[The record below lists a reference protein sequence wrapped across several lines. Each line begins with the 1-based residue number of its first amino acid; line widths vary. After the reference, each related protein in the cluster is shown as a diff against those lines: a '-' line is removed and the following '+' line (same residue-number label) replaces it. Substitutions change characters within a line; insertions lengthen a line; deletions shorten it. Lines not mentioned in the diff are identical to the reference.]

1 MKRTPTPSL
10 RMRVVATVVVLFAV
24 LLVIVGSSVDVV
36 LGQQL
41 RRDLEARLSDR
52 STRAVELVESGI
64 GSEDLVQALQG
75 DAIRV
80 RVTTADGTVYGAPGG
95 EPPAQGDRP
104 AAPNPPSGPSNAP
117 TPPGPPDP
125 PAPPSDSLEI
135 TKPLPDGSTLS
146 LLGDTTAI
154 ADVRRQ
160 LRILMLGAGAVTL
173 LLAAAALTF
182 AVRRALSPLDSM
194 TSVARRITNGD
205 RGRRLLPT
213 KPNTDLGRTA
223 SAVDEMLDALEDA
236 ERREASAAR
245 TAKLAEEDMRRF
257 LADAAHE
264 LRTPVAGISALA
276 QSLQRDAEQRPDR
289 VARWSEL
296 LVGESARASRLV
308 SDMLDSVRADN
319 TSDLELTDSD
329 LADVTRRTVERAAL
343 LTPHIRFDIDAAQ
356 PVPVRVDVGRI
367 EQILSNVLD
376 NASRFTPR
384 GGSITVAVNS
394 VGNEA
399 VVTVDDEGPGVPE
412 ADRERIFERLVRL
425 NSARDRS
432 SGGVGLGLSIA
443 RTLAR
448 AHSGELVCAA
458 GPTGA
463 RFRLSLPGL
472 TGRSAGSTPA
482 NGR

>member
-1 MKRTPTPSL
+1 
-10 RMRVVATVVVLFAV
+10 
-24 LLVIVGSSVDVV
+24 
-36 LGQQL
+36 
-41 RRDLEARLSDR
+41 
-52 STRAVELVESGI
+52 
-64 GSEDLVQALQG
+64 VQALQG

-80 RVTTADGTVYGAPGG
+80 RVTAADGTVYGAPGSG
-95 EPPAQGDRP
+95 PPGPDIRPATPAPPAGQSRT
-104 AAPNPPSGPSNAP
+104 PS
-117 TPPGPPDP
+117 PPGPPDP
-125 PAPPSDSLEI
+125 PAPPSDSFEI
-135 TKPLPDGSTLS
+135 TEPLPDGSTLS

-236 ERREASAAR
+236 ERREAAAAR
-245 TAKLAEEDMRRF
+245 TARLAEEDMRRF

-276 QSLQRDAEQRPDR
+276 QSLQRDAEHRPDR

-296 LVGESARASRLV
+296 LVGESSRASRLV
-308 SDMLDSVRADN
+308 GDMLDSVRAEN
-319 TSDLELTDSD
+319 TSDLDATDTD
-329 LADVTRRTVERAAL
+329 LADITRRTVERAAL
-343 LTPHIRFDIDAAQ
+343 LMPDIRFDVDAAQ
-356 PVPVRVDVGRI
+356 TIPVHIDVGRI

-376 NASRFTPR
+376 NAGRFTPS
-384 GGSITVAVNS
+384 GGTIRVAV
-394 VGNEA
+394 GRDTHA
-399 VVTVDDEGPGVPE
+399 FVTVDDEGPGVAE

-425 NSARDRS
+425 NSARDRA

-448 AHSGELVCAA
+448 AHGGELVCLA
-458 GPTGA
+458 GTSGA
-463 RFRLSLPGL
+463 RFRLTLPL
-472 TGRSAGSTPA
+472 NA
-482 NGR
+482 

>member
-1 MKRTPTPSL
+1 MNRTPTPSL
-10 RMRVVATVVVLFAV
+10 RTRVVATVVVLFAV
-24 LLVIVGSSVDVV
+24 LLLVVGASVDVV

-41 RRDLEARLSDR
+41 RRDLDARLSDR
-52 STRAVELVESGI
+52 ADRAVELVDSGV
-64 GSEDLVQALQG
+64 GAQDLVQALQG

-80 RVTTADGTVYGAPGG
+80 RITTADGTVYGVPGG
-95 EPPAQGDRP
+95 GPPAQGDRP

-117 TPPGPPDP
+117 TPPGPPNP
-125 PAPPSDSLEI
+125 PAPRSDSLEI

-154 ADVRRQ
+154 ADVRQQ
-160 LRILMLGAGAVTL
+160 LRILMVVAGAVTL
-173 LLAAAALTF
+173 LLAAAALIY

-236 ERREASAAR
+236 ERKEAAAAQ
-245 TAKLAEEDMRRF
+245 TARRAEEDMRRF

-276 QSLQRDAEQRPDR
+276 QSLQRDAEHRPDR
-289 VARWSEL
+289 VGRWSEL

-308 SDMLDSVRADN
+308 GDMLDSVRAEN
-319 TSDLELTDSD
+319 TSELELADAD
-329 LADVTRRTVERAAL
+329 LADVVRRTVDRAAL
-343 LTPHIRFDIDAAQ
+343 LSPQIRFEIDGSQ
-356 PVPVRVDVGRI
+356 PIPVRMDVGRV
-367 EQILSNVLD
+367 EQILSNILD
-376 NASRFTPR
+376 NAARFTPP
-384 GGSITVAVNS
+384 GGSVRVTTGADS
-394 VGNEA
+394 QA
-399 VVTVDDEGPGVPE
+399 FVTVDDDGPGVDE
-412 ADRERIFERLVRL
+412 TDRERIFERLVRL

-448 AHSGELVCAA
+448 AHGGELVCAA

-463 RFRLSLPGL
+463 RFLLTLPSL
-472 TGRSAGSTPA
+472 TGRSAGSTPS
-482 NGR
+482 NHR

>member
-1 MKRTPTPSL
+1 MNRTPTPSL
-10 RMRVVATVVVLFAV
+10 RTRVVATVVVLFAV
-24 LLVIVGSSVDVV
+24 LLLVVGASVDVV

-41 RRDLEARLSDR
+41 RRDLDARLSDR
-52 STRAVELVESGI
+52 ADRAVELVDSGV
-64 GSEDLVQALQG
+64 SAQDLVQALQG

-80 RVTTADGTVYGAPGG
+80 RITTADGTVYGVPGG

-117 TPPGPPDP
+117 TPPGPPNP
-125 PAPPSDSLEI
+125 PAPRSDSLEI

-154 ADVRRQ
+154 ADVRQQ
-160 LRILMLGAGAVTL
+160 LRILMVVAGAVTL
-173 LLAAAALTF
+173 LLAAAALIY

-194 TSVARRITNGD
+194 TTVARRITNGD
-205 RGRRLLPT
+205 RGRRLLPS

-236 ERREASAAR
+236 ERNEAAAAQAAR
-245 TAKLAEEDMRRF
+245 RAEEDMRRF

-276 QSLQRDAEQRPDR
+276 QSLQRDAEHRPDR
-289 VARWSEL
+289 VGRWSEL

-308 SDMLDSVRADN
+308 GDMLDSVRAEN
-319 TSDLELTDSD
+319 TSELELTDAD
-329 LADVTRRTVERAAL
+329 LTDVVRRTVERSAL
-343 LTPHIRFDIDAAQ
+343 LSPQVRFEVDGSQ
-356 PVPVRVDVGRI
+356 PVPVRVDVGRV

-376 NASRFTPR
+376 NAARFTPP
-384 GGSITVAVNS
+384 GGSVRVTTGTDSQAF
-394 VGNEA
+394 
-399 VVTVDDEGPGVPE
+399 VTVDDDGPGVDE

-448 AHSGELVCAA
+448 AHGGELVCAA

-463 RFRLSLPGL
+463 RFRLTLPSL

-482 NGR
+482 NHR

>member
-1 MKRTPTPSL
+1 
-10 RMRVVATVVVLFAV
+10 MRVVATVVVLFAA

-52 STRAVELVESGI
+52 ATRAVELVESGV
-64 GSEDLVQALQG
+64 GPGDLVQALQG

-80 RVTTADGTVYGAPGG
+80 RVTAADGTVYGAPGSG
-95 EPPAQGDRP
+95 PPGPDIRPATPAPPAGQSRT
-104 AAPNPPSGPSNAP
+104 PS
-117 TPPGPPDP
+117 PPGPPDP
-125 PAPPSDSLEI
+125 PAPPSDSFEI
-135 TKPLPDGSTLS
+135 TEPLPDGSTLS

-236 ERREASAAR
+236 ERREAAAAR
-245 TAKLAEEDMRRF
+245 TARLAEEDMRRF

-276 QSLQRDAEQRPDR
+276 QSLQRDAEHRPDR

-296 LVGESARASRLV
+296 LVGESSRASRLV
-308 SDMLDSVRADN
+308 GDMLDSVRAEN
-319 TSDLELTDSD
+319 TSDLDATDTD
-329 LADVTRRTVERAAL
+329 LADITRRTVERAAL
-343 LTPHIRFDIDAAQ
+343 LMPDIRFDVAAAQ
-356 PVPVRVDVGRI
+356 PIPVHIDVGRI

-376 NASRFTPR
+376 NAGRFTPS
-384 GGSITVAVNS
+384 GGTIRVAV
-394 VGNEA
+394 GRDTHA
-399 VVTVDDEGPGVPE
+399 FITVDDEGPGVAE

-425 NSARDRS
+425 NSARDRA

-448 AHSGELVCAA
+448 AHGGELVCLA
-458 GPTGA
+458 GPSGA
-463 RFRLSLPGL
+463 RFRLTLPL
-472 TGRSAGSTPA
+472 NA
-482 NGR
+482 

>member
-10 RMRVVATVVVLFAV
+10 RMRVVATVVVLFAA
-24 LLVIVGSSVDVV
+24 LLVIIGSSVDVV

-52 STRAVELVESGI
+52 ATRAVELVESGV
-64 GSEDLVQALQG
+64 GPGDLVQALQG

-80 RVTTADGTVYGAPGG
+80 RVTAADGTVYGAPGSG
-95 EPPAQGDRP
+95 PPGPDIRPATPAPPAGQSRT
-104 AAPNPPSGPSNAP
+104 PS
-117 TPPGPPDP
+117 PPGPPDP
-125 PAPPSDSLEI
+125 PAPPSDSFEI
-135 TKPLPDGSTLS
+135 TEPLPDGSTLS

-160 LRILMLGAGAVTL
+160 LRILMLVAGAVTL

-236 ERREASAAR
+236 ERREAAAAR
-245 TAKLAEEDMRRF
+245 TARLAEEDMRRF

-276 QSLQRDAEQRPDR
+276 QSLQRDAEHRPDR

-296 LVGESARASRLV
+296 LVGESSRASRLV
-308 SDMLDSVRADN
+308 GDMLDSVRAES
-319 TSDLELTDSD
+319 TSDLDATDID
-329 LADVTRRTVERAAL
+329 LVDITRRTVERAAL
-343 LTPHIRFDIDAAQ
+343 LMPDIRFDVDATQ

-376 NASRFTPR
+376 NAGRFTPS
-384 GGSITVAVNS
+384 GGTIRVAV
-394 VGNEA
+394 GRDTHA
-399 VVTVDDEGPGVPE
+399 FITVDDEGPGVAE

-425 NSARDRS
+425 NSARDRA

-448 AHSGELVCAA
+448 AHGGELVCLA
-458 GPTGA
+458 GPSGA
-463 RFRLSLPGL
+463 RFRLTLPL
-472 TGRSAGSTPA
+472 NA
-482 NGR
+482 

>member
-1 MKRTPTPSL
+1 VNRTPTPSL
-10 RMRVVATVVVLFAV
+10 RTRVVATVVVLFAV
-24 LLVIVGSSVDVV
+24 LLLVVGASVDVV

-41 RRDLEARLSDR
+41 RRDLDARLSDR
-52 STRAVELVESGI
+52 ADRAVELVDSGV
-64 GSEDLVQALQG
+64 SAQDLVQALQG

-80 RVTTADGTVYGAPGG
+80 RITTADGTVYGVPGG

-117 TPPGPPDP
+117 TPPGPPNP
-125 PAPPSDSLEI
+125 PAPRSDSLEI

-154 ADVRRQ
+154 ADVRQQ
-160 LRILMLGAGAVTL
+160 LRILMVVAGAVTL
-173 LLAAAALTF
+173 LLAAAALIY

-205 RGRRLLPT
+205 RGRRLLPS

-236 ERREASAAR
+236 ERKEAAAAQAAR
-245 TAKLAEEDMRRF
+245 RAEEDMRRF

-276 QSLQRDAEQRPDR
+276 QSLQRDAEHRPDR
-289 VARWSEL
+289 VGRWSEL

-308 SDMLDSVRADN
+308 GDMLDSVRAEN
-319 TSDLELTDSD
+319 TSELELTDAD
-329 LADVTRRTVERAAL
+329 LTDVVRRTVERSAL
-343 LTPHIRFDIDAAQ
+343 LSPQVRFEVDGSQ
-356 PVPVRVDVGRI
+356 PVPVRVDVGRV

-376 NASRFTPR
+376 NAARFTPP
-384 GGSITVAVNS
+384 GGSVRVTTGTDSQAF
-394 VGNEA
+394 
-399 VVTVDDEGPGVPE
+399 VTVDDDGPGVDE

-448 AHSGELVCAA
+448 AHGGELVCAA

-463 RFRLSLPGL
+463 RFRLTLPSL

-482 NGR
+482 NHL

>member
-1 MKRTPTPSL
+1 
-10 RMRVVATVVVLFAV
+10 MRVVATVVVLFAA

-52 STRAVELVESGI
+52 ATRAVELVESGV
-64 GSEDLVQALQG
+64 GPGDLVQALQG

-80 RVTTADGTVYGAPGG
+80 RVTAADGTVYGAPGSG
-95 EPPAQGDRP
+95 PPGPDIRPATPAPPAGQSRT
-104 AAPNPPSGPSNAP
+104 PS
-117 TPPGPPDP
+117 PPGPPDP
-125 PAPPSDSLEI
+125 PAPPSDSFEI
-135 TKPLPDGSTLS
+135 TEPLPDGSTLS

-160 LRILMLGAGAVTL
+160 LRILMLVAGAVTL

-236 ERREASAAR
+236 ERREAAAAR
-245 TAKLAEEDMRRF
+245 TARLAEEDMRRF

-276 QSLQRDAEQRPDR
+276 QSLQRDAEHRPDR

-296 LVGESARASRLV
+296 LVGESSRASRLV
-308 SDMLDSVRADN
+308 GDMLDSVRAES
-319 TSDLELTDSD
+319 TSDLDATDID
-329 LADVTRRTVERAAL
+329 LVEITRRTVERAAL
-343 LTPHIRFDIDAAQ
+343 LMPEIRFDVDAAQ
-356 PVPVRVDVGRI
+356 PITVHLDVGRI

-376 NASRFTPR
+376 NAGRFTPS
-384 GGSITVAVNS
+384 GGTIRVAV
-394 VGNEA
+394 GRDTHA
-399 VVTVDDEGPGVPE
+399 FITVDDEGPGVAE

-425 NSARDRS
+425 NSARDRA

-448 AHSGELVCAA
+448 AHGGELVCLA
-458 GPTGA
+458 GPSGA
-463 RFRLSLPGL
+463 RFRLTLPL
-472 TGRSAGSTPA
+472 NA
-482 NGR
+482 

>member
-1 MKRTPTPSL
+1 VKRTPTPSL
-10 RMRVVATVVVLFAV
+10 RMRVVATVVVLFAA

-52 STRAVELVESGI
+52 ATRAVELVESGV
-64 GSEDLVQALQG
+64 GPGDLVQALQN

-80 RVTTADGTVYGAPGG
+80 RVTAADGTVYGAPGSG
-95 EPPAQGDRP
+95 PPGPDIRPATPAPPAGQSRT
-104 AAPNPPSGPSNAP
+104 PS
-117 TPPGPPDP
+117 PPGPPDP
-125 PAPPSDSLEI
+125 PAPPSDSFEI
-135 TKPLPDGSTLS
+135 TEPLPDGSTLS

-236 ERREASAAR
+236 ERREAAAAR
-245 TAKLAEEDMRRF
+245 TARLAEEDMRRF

-276 QSLQRDAEQRPDR
+276 QSLQRDAEHRPDR

-296 LVGESARASRLV
+296 LVGESSRASRLV
-308 SDMLDSVRADN
+308 GDMLDSVRAEN
-319 TSDLELTDSD
+319 TSDLDATDTD
-329 LADVTRRTVERAAL
+329 LADITRRTVERAAL
-343 LTPHIRFDIDAAQ
+343 LMPDIRFDVDATQ

-376 NASRFTPR
+376 NAGRFTPS
-384 GGSITVAVNS
+384 GGTIRVAV
-394 VGNEA
+394 GRDTHA
-399 VVTVDDEGPGVPE
+399 FVTVDDEGPGVAE

-425 NSARDRS
+425 NSARDRA

-448 AHSGELVCAA
+448 AHGGELVCLA
-458 GPTGA
+458 GTSGA
-463 RFRLSLPGL
+463 RFRLTLPL
-472 TGRSAGSTPA
+472 NA
-482 NGR
+482 

>member
-1 MKRTPTPSL
+1 
-10 RMRVVATVVVLFAV
+10 MRVVATVVVLFAA

-52 STRAVELVESGI
+52 ATRAVELVESGV
-64 GSEDLVQALQG
+64 GPGDLVQALQG

-80 RVTTADGTVYGAPGG
+80 RVTAADGTVYGAPGSG
-95 EPPAQGDRP
+95 PPGPDIRPATPAPPAGQSRT
-104 AAPNPPSGPSNAP
+104 PS
-117 TPPGPPDP
+117 PPGPPDP
-125 PAPPSDSLEI
+125 PAPPSDSFEI
-135 TKPLPDGSTLS
+135 TEPLPDGSTLS

-236 ERREASAAR
+236 ERREAAAAR
-245 TAKLAEEDMRRF
+245 TARLAEEDMRRF

-276 QSLQRDAEQRPDR
+276 QSLQRDAEHRPDR

-296 LVGESARASRLV
+296 LVGESSRASRLV
-308 SDMLDSVRADN
+308 GDMLDSVRAEN
-319 TSDLELTDSD
+319 TSDLDATDTD
-329 LADVTRRTVERAAL
+329 LADITRRTVERAAL
-343 LTPHIRFDIDAAQ
+343 LMPDIRFDVDATQ

-376 NASRFTPR
+376 NAGRFTPS
-384 GGSITVAVNS
+384 GGTIRVAV
-394 VGNEA
+394 GRDTHA
-399 VVTVDDEGPGVPE
+399 LVTVDDEGPGVAE

-425 NSARDRS
+425 NSARDRA

-448 AHSGELVCAA
+448 AHGGELVCLA
-458 GPTGA
+458 GPSGA
-463 RFRLSLPGL
+463 RFRLTLPL
-472 TGRSAGSTPA
+472 NA
-482 NGR
+482 

>member
-1 MKRTPTPSL
+1 
-10 RMRVVATVVVLFAV
+10 MRVVATVVVLFAA

-52 STRAVELVESGI
+52 ATRAVELVESGV
-64 GSEDLVQALQG
+64 GPGDLVQALQG

-80 RVTTADGTVYGAPGG
+80 RVTAADGTVYGAPGSG
-95 EPPAQGDRP
+95 PPGPDIRPATPAPPAGQSRT
-104 AAPNPPSGPSNAP
+104 PS
-117 TPPGPPDP
+117 PPGPPDP
-125 PAPPSDSLEI
+125 PAPPSDSFEI
-135 TKPLPDGSTLS
+135 TEPLPDGSTLS

-236 ERREASAAR
+236 ERREAAAAR
-245 TAKLAEEDMRRF
+245 TARLAEEDMRRF

-276 QSLQRDAEQRPDR
+276 QSLQRDAEHRPDR

-296 LVGESARASRLV
+296 LVGESSRASRLV
-308 SDMLDSVRADN
+308 GDMLDSVRAEN
-319 TSDLELTDSD
+319 TSDLDATDTD
-329 LADVTRRTVERAAL
+329 LADITRRTVERAAL
-343 LTPHIRFDIDAAQ
+343 VMPNIWFDVDAAQ
-356 PVPVRVDVGRI
+356 PITVHIDVGRI

-376 NASRFTPR
+376 NAGRFTPS
-384 GGSITVAVNS
+384 GGTIRVAV
-394 VGNEA
+394 GRDTHA
-399 VVTVDDEGPGVPE
+399 FVTVDDEGPGVAE

-425 NSARDRS
+425 NSARDRA

-448 AHSGELVCAA
+448 AHGGELVCLA
-458 GPTGA
+458 GPSGA
-463 RFRLSLPGL
+463 RFRLTLPL
-472 TGRSAGSTPA
+472 NA
-482 NGR
+482 

>member
-1 MKRTPTPSL
+1 
-10 RMRVVATVVVLFAV
+10 MRVVATVVVLFAA

-52 STRAVELVESGI
+52 ATRAVELVESGV
-64 GSEDLVQALQG
+64 GPGDLVQALQG

-80 RVTTADGTVYGAPGG
+80 RVTAADGTVYGAPGSG
-95 EPPAQGDRP
+95 PPGPDIQPATPAPPARQSRT
-104 AAPNPPSGPSNAP
+104 PS
-117 TPPGPPDP
+117 PPGPPDP
-125 PAPPSDSLEI
+125 PAPPSDSFEI
-135 TKPLPDGSTLS
+135 TEPLPDGSTLS

-160 LRILMLGAGAVTL
+160 LRILMLVAGAVTL

-236 ERREASAAR
+236 ERREAAAAR
-245 TAKLAEEDMRRF
+245 TARLAEEDMRRF

-276 QSLQRDAEQRPDR
+276 QSLQRDAEHRPDR

-296 LVGESARASRLV
+296 LVGESSRASRLV
-308 SDMLDSVRADN
+308 GDMLDSVRAEN
-319 TSDLELTDSD
+319 TSDLDATDTD
-329 LADVTRRTVERAAL
+329 LADITRRTVERAAL
-343 LTPHIRFDIDAAQ
+343 LMPDIWFDVAAAQ
-356 PVPVRVDVGRI
+356 PIPVHIDVGRI

-376 NASRFTPR
+376 NAGRFTPS
-384 GGSITVAVNS
+384 GGTIRVAV
-394 VGNEA
+394 GRDTHA
-399 VVTVDDEGPGVPE
+399 FITVDDEGPGVAE

-425 NSARDRS
+425 NSARDRA

-448 AHSGELVCAA
+448 AHGGELVCLA
-458 GPTGA
+458 GPSGA
-463 RFRLSLPGL
+463 RFRLTLPL
-472 TGRSAGSTPA
+472 NA
-482 NGR
+482 

>member
-1 MKRTPTPSL
+1 
-10 RMRVVATVVVLFAV
+10 MRVVATVVVLFAA

-52 STRAVELVESGI
+52 ATRAVELVESGV
-64 GSEDLVQALQG
+64 GPGDLVQALQG

-80 RVTTADGTVYGAPGG
+80 RVTAADGTVYGAPGSG
-95 EPPAQGDRP
+95 PPGPDIRPATPAPPAGQSRT
-104 AAPNPPSGPSNAP
+104 PS
-117 TPPGPPDP
+117 PPGPPDP
-125 PAPPSDSLEI
+125 PAPPSDSFEI
-135 TKPLPDGSTLS
+135 TEPLPDGSTLS

-205 RGRRLLPT
+205 KGRRLLPT

-236 ERREASAAR
+236 ERREAAAAR
-245 TAKLAEEDMRRF
+245 TARLAEEDMRRF

-276 QSLQRDAEQRPDR
+276 QSLQRDAEHRPDR

-296 LVGESARASRLV
+296 LVGESSRASRLV
-308 SDMLDSVRADN
+308 GDMLDSVRAEN
-319 TSDLELTDSD
+319 TSDLDATDTD
-329 LADVTRRTVERAAL
+329 LADITRRTVERAAL
-343 LTPHIRFDIDAAQ
+343 LMPDIRFDVAAAQ
-356 PVPVRVDVGRI
+356 PIPVHIDVGRI

-376 NASRFTPR
+376 NAGRFTPS
-384 GGSITVAVNS
+384 GGTIRVAV
-394 VGNEA
+394 GRDTHA
-399 VVTVDDEGPGVPE
+399 FITVDDEGPGVAE

-425 NSARDRS
+425 NSARDRA

-448 AHSGELVCAA
+448 AHGGELVCLA
-458 GPTGA
+458 GPSGA
-463 RFRLSLPGL
+463 RFRLTLPL
-472 TGRSAGSTPA
+472 NA
-482 NGR
+482 

>member
-1 MKRTPTPSL
+1 MNRTPTPSL
-10 RMRVVATVVVLFAV
+10 RTRVVATVVVLFAV
-24 LLVIVGSSVDVV
+24 LLLVVGVSVDVV

-41 RRDLEARLSDR
+41 RRDLDARLSDR
-52 STRAVELVESGI
+52 ADRAVELVDSGV
-64 GSEDLVQALQG
+64 SAQDLVQALQG

-80 RVTTADGTVYGAPGG
+80 RITTADGTVYGVPGG

-117 TPPGPPDP
+117 TPPGPPNP
-125 PAPPSDSLEI
+125 PAPRSDSLEI

-154 ADVRRQ
+154 ADVRQQ
-160 LRILMLGAGAVTL
+160 LRILMVVAGAVTL
-173 LLAAAALTF
+173 LLAAAALIY

-194 TSVARRITNGD
+194 TTVARRITNGD
-205 RGRRLLPT
+205 RGRRLLPS

-236 ERREASAAR
+236 ERKEAAAAQAAR
-245 TAKLAEEDMRRF
+245 RAEEDMRRF

-276 QSLQRDAEQRPDR
+276 QSLQRDAEHRPDR
-289 VARWSEL
+289 VGRWSEL

-308 SDMLDSVRADN
+308 GDMLDSVRAEN
-319 TSDLELTDSD
+319 TSELELTDAD
-329 LADVTRRTVERAAL
+329 LTDVVRRTVERSAL
-343 LTPHIRFDIDAAQ
+343 LSPQVRFEVDGSQ
-356 PVPVRVDVGRI
+356 PVPVRVDVGRV

-376 NASRFTPR
+376 NAARFTPP
-384 GGSITVAVNS
+384 GGSVRVTTGTDSQAF
-394 VGNEA
+394 
-399 VVTVDDEGPGVPE
+399 VTVDDDGPGVDE

-448 AHSGELVCAA
+448 AHGGELVCAA

-463 RFRLSLPGL
+463 RFRLTLPGL

-482 NGR
+482 NHR

>member
-10 RMRVVATVVVLFAV
+10 RMRVVATVVVLFAA

-52 STRAVELVESGI
+52 ATRAVELVESGV
-64 GSEDLVQALQG
+64 GPGDLVQALQG

-80 RVTTADGTVYGAPGG
+80 RVTAADGTVYGAPGSG
-95 EPPAQGDRP
+95 PPGPDIRPATPAPPAGQSRT
-104 AAPNPPSGPSNAP
+104 PS
-117 TPPGPPDP
+117 PPGPPDP
-125 PAPPSDSLEI
+125 PAPPSDSFEI
-135 TKPLPDGSTLS
+135 TEPLPDGSTLS

-245 TAKLAEEDMRRF
+245 TARLAEEDMRRF

-276 QSLQRDAEQRPDR
+276 QSLQRDAEHRPDR

-296 LVGESARASRLV
+296 LVGESSRASRLV
-308 SDMLDSVRADN
+308 GDMLDSVRAEN
-319 TSDLELTDSD
+319 TSDLDATDTD
-329 LADVTRRTVERAAL
+329 LADITRRTVERAAL
-343 LTPHIRFDIDAAQ
+343 LMPDIRFDVDAAQ

-376 NASRFTPR
+376 NAGRFTPS
-384 GGSITVAVNS
+384 GGTIRVAV
-394 VGNEA
+394 GRDTHA
-399 VVTVDDEGPGVPE
+399 FITVDDEGPGVAE

-425 NSARDRS
+425 NSARDRA

-448 AHSGELVCAA
+448 AHGGELVCLT
-458 GPTGA
+458 GPSGA
-463 RFRLSLPGL
+463 RFRLTLPL
-472 TGRSAGSTPA
+472 NA
-482 NGR
+482 

>member
-1 MKRTPTPSL
+1 
-10 RMRVVATVVVLFAV
+10 MRVVATVVVLFAA

-52 STRAVELVESGI
+52 ATRAVELVESGV
-64 GSEDLVQALQG
+64 GPGDLVQALQG

-80 RVTTADGTVYGAPGG
+80 RVTAADGTVYGAPGSG
-95 EPPAQGDRP
+95 PPGPDIRPATPAPPAGQSRT
-104 AAPNPPSGPSNAP
+104 PS
-117 TPPGPPDP
+117 PPGPPDP
-125 PAPPSDSLEI
+125 PAPPSDSFEI
-135 TKPLPDGSTLS
+135 TEPLPDGSTLS

-245 TAKLAEEDMRRF
+245 AARLAEEDMRRF

-276 QSLQRDAEQRPDR
+276 QSLQRDAEHRPDR

-296 LVGESARASRLV
+296 LVGESSRASRLV
-308 SDMLDSVRADN
+308 GDMLDSVRAEN
-319 TSDLELTDSD
+319 TSDLDATDTD
-329 LADVTRRTVERAAL
+329 LADITRRTVERAAL
-343 LTPHIRFDIDAAQ
+343 VMPDSRFDVDAAQ
-356 PVPVRVDVGRI
+356 PIPVHIDVGRI

-376 NASRFTPR
+376 NAGRFTPS
-384 GGSITVAVNS
+384 GGTIRVAV
-394 VGNEA
+394 GRDTHA
-399 VVTVDDEGPGVPE
+399 FITVDDEGPGVAE

-425 NSARDRS
+425 NSARDRA

-448 AHSGELVCAA
+448 AHGGELVCLA
-458 GPTGA
+458 GPSGA
-463 RFRLSLPGL
+463 RFRLTLPL
-472 TGRSAGSTPA
+472 NA
-482 NGR
+482 

>member
-1 MKRTPTPSL
+1 
-10 RMRVVATVVVLFAV
+10 MRVVATVVVLFAA

-52 STRAVELVESGI
+52 ATRAVELVESGV
-64 GSEDLVQALQG
+64 GPGDLVQALQG

-80 RVTTADGTVYGAPGG
+80 RVTAADGTVYGAPGSG
-95 EPPAQGDRP
+95 PPGPDIRPATPAPPAGQSRT
-104 AAPNPPSGPSNAP
+104 PS
-117 TPPGPPDP
+117 PPGPPDP

-135 TKPLPDGSTLS
+135 TEPLPDGSTLS

-236 ERREASAAR
+236 ERREAAAAR
-245 TAKLAEEDMRRF
+245 TARLAEEDMRRF

-276 QSLQRDAEQRPDR
+276 QSLQRDAEHRPDR

-296 LVGESARASRLV
+296 LVGESSRASRLV
-308 SDMLDSVRADN
+308 GDMLDSVRAEN
-319 TSDLELTDSD
+319 TSDLDATDID
-329 LADVTRRTVERAAL
+329 LVDTTRRTVERAAL
-343 LTPHIRFDIDAAQ
+343 LMPDIRFDVDAAQ
-356 PVPVRVDVGRI
+356 PIPVHIDVGRI

-376 NASRFTPR
+376 NAGRFTPS
-384 GGSITVAVNS
+384 GGTIRVAV
-394 VGNEA
+394 GRDTHA
-399 VVTVDDEGPGVPE
+399 FVTVDDEGPGVAE

-425 NSARDRS
+425 NSARDRA

-448 AHSGELVCAA
+448 AHGGELVCLA
-458 GPTGA
+458 GPSGA
-463 RFRLSLPGL
+463 RFRLTLPL
-472 TGRSAGSTPA
+472 NA
-482 NGR
+482 

>member
-1 MKRTPTPSL
+1 
-10 RMRVVATVVVLFAV
+10 MRVVATVVVLFAA

-52 STRAVELVESGI
+52 ATRAVELVESGV
-64 GSEDLVQALQG
+64 GPGDLVQALQG

-80 RVTTADGTVYGAPGG
+80 RVTAADGTVYGAPGNG
-95 EPPAQGDRP
+95 PPGPDIRPATPAPPAGQSRT
-104 AAPNPPSGPSNAP
+104 PSL
-117 TPPGPPDP
+117 PGPPDP
-125 PAPPSDSLEI
+125 PAPRSDSFEI
-135 TKPLPDGSTLS
+135 TEPLPDGSTLS
-146 LLGDTTAI
+146 LLGDTTTI

-236 ERREASAAR
+236 ERREAAAAR
-245 TAKLAEEDMRRF
+245 TARLAEEDMRRF

-276 QSLQRDAEQRPDR
+276 QSLQRDAEHRPDR

-296 LVGESARASRLV
+296 LVGESSRASRLV
-308 SDMLDSVRADN
+308 GDMLDSVRAEN
-319 TSDLELTDSD
+319 TSDLDATDTD
-329 LADVTRRTVERAAL
+329 LADITRRTVERAAL
-343 LTPHIRFDIDAAQ
+343 LMPNIRFDVDAAQ
-356 PVPVRVDVGRI
+356 PIPVHIDVGRI

-376 NASRFTPR
+376 NAGRFTPS
-384 GGSITVAVNS
+384 GGTIRVAV
-394 VGNEA
+394 GRDTHA
-399 VVTVDDEGPGVPE
+399 FITVDDEGPGVAE

-425 NSARDRS
+425 NSARDRA

-448 AHSGELVCAA
+448 AHGGELVCLA
-458 GPTGA
+458 GPSGA
-463 RFRLSLPGL
+463 RFRLTLPL
-472 TGRSAGSTPA
+472 NA
-482 NGR
+482 

>member
-1 MKRTPTPSL
+1 
-10 RMRVVATVVVLFAV
+10 MRVVATVVVLFAV

-52 STRAVELVESGI
+52 STRAVELVESGV
-64 GSEDLVQALQG
+64 GPEDLVQALQG

-80 RVTTADGTVYGAPGG
+80 RVTAADGTVYGAPGSG
-95 EPPAQGDRP
+95 PPEPDARPATPAPPAGQSK
-104 AAPNPPSGPSNAP
+104 APG
-117 TPPGPPDP
+117 PPGPPDP
-125 PAPPSDSLEI
+125 PAPPSDSFEI
-135 TKPLPDGSTLS
+135 TEPLPDGSTLS

-173 LLAAAALTF
+173 LLAAAASTF

-245 TAKLAEEDMRRF
+245 TAKLAEEDMRQF

-296 LVGESARASRLV
+296 LVDESARASRLV
-308 SDMLDSVRADN
+308 SDMLDSVRAES
-319 TSDLELTDSD
+319 TSNLELTDSD

-343 LTPHIRFDIDAAQ
+343 LSPHIRFDIDAAQ

-376 NASRFTPR
+376 NAARFTPSNGTIR
-384 GGSITVAVNS
+384 VAVGMDS
-394 VGNEA
+394 QA
-399 VVTVDDEGPGVPE
+399 VVTVDDEGLGVPE

-448 AHSGELVCAA
+448 AHGGELVCVA

-463 RFRLSLPGL
+463 RFRLSLPSL
-472 TGRSAGSTPA
+472 TGRSAGSTLT

>member
-10 RMRVVATVVVLFAV
+10 RMRVVATVVVLFAA

-52 STRAVELVESGI
+52 ATRAVELVESGV
-64 GSEDLVQALQG
+64 GPGDLVQALQG

-80 RVTTADGTVYGAPGG
+80 RVTAADGTVYGAPGSG
-95 EPPAQGDRP
+95 PPGPDIRPATPAPPAGQSRT
-104 AAPNPPSGPSNAP
+104 PS
-117 TPPGPPDP
+117 PPGPPDP
-125 PAPPSDSLEI
+125 PAPPSDSFEI
-135 TKPLPDGSTLS
+135 TEPLPDGSTLS

-236 ERREASAAR
+236 ERREAAAAR
-245 TAKLAEEDMRRF
+245 TARLAEEDMRRF

-276 QSLQRDAEQRPDR
+276 QSLQRDAEHRPDR

-296 LVGESARASRLV
+296 LVGESSRASRLV
-308 SDMLDSVRADN
+308 GDMLDSVRAEN
-319 TSDLELTDSD
+319 TSDLDATDTD
-329 LADVTRRTVERAAL
+329 LADITRRTVERAAL
-343 LTPHIRFDIDAAQ
+343 VMPDSRFDVDAAQ
-356 PVPVRVDVGRI
+356 PIPVHIDVGRI

-376 NASRFTPR
+376 NAGRFTPS
-384 GGSITVAVNS
+384 GGTIRVAV
-394 VGNEA
+394 GRDTHA
-399 VVTVDDEGPGVPE
+399 FVTVDDEGPGVAE

-425 NSARDRS
+425 NSARDRA

-448 AHSGELVCAA
+448 AHGGELVCLA
-458 GPTGA
+458 GPSGA
-463 RFRLSLPGL
+463 RFRLTLPL
-472 TGRSAGSTPA
+472 NA
-482 NGR
+482 

>member
-1 MKRTPTPSL
+1 
-10 RMRVVATVVVLFAV
+10 MRVVATVVVLFAA
-24 LLVIVGSSVDVV
+24 LLVIIGSSVDVV

-52 STRAVELVESGI
+52 ATRAVELVESGV
-64 GSEDLVQALQG
+64 GPGDLVQALQG

-80 RVTTADGTVYGAPGG
+80 RVTAADGTVYGAPGSG
-95 EPPAQGDRP
+95 PPGPDIRP
-104 AAPNPPSGPSNAP
+104 ATPAPLAGQSRTPS
-117 TPPGPPDP
+117 PPGPPDP
-125 PAPPSDSLEI
+125 PAPPSDSFEI
-135 TKPLPDGSTLS
+135 TEPLPDGSTLS

-160 LRILMLGAGAVTL
+160 LRVLMLGAGAVTL

-236 ERREASAAR
+236 ERREAAAAR
-245 TAKLAEEDMRRF
+245 TARLAEEDMRRF

-276 QSLQRDAEQRPDR
+276 QSLQRDAEHRPDR

-296 LVGESARASRLV
+296 LVGESSRASRLV
-308 SDMLDSVRADN
+308 GDMLDSVRAES
-319 TSDLELTDSD
+319 TSDLDATDID
-329 LADVTRRTVERAAL
+329 LVEITRRTVERAAL
-343 LTPHIRFDIDAAQ
+343 LMPDIRFDVDAAQ

-376 NASRFTPR
+376 NAGRFTPS
-384 GGSITVAVNS
+384 GGTIRVAVGRDTN
-394 VGNEA
+394 A
-399 VVTVDDEGPGVPE
+399 FVTVDDEGPGVAE

-425 NSARDRS
+425 NSARDRA

-448 AHSGELVCAA
+448 AHGGELVCLA
-458 GPTGA
+458 GPSGA
-463 RFRLSLPGL
+463 QFRLTLPL
-472 TGRSAGSTPA
+472 NA
-482 NGR
+482 

>member
-10 RMRVVATVVVLFAV
+10 RMRVVATVVVLFAA
-24 LLVIVGSSVDVV
+24 LLVIIGSSVDVV

-52 STRAVELVESGI
+52 ATRAVELVESGV
-64 GSEDLVQALQG
+64 GPGDLVQALQG

-80 RVTTADGTVYGAPGG
+80 RVTAADGTVYGAPGSG
-95 EPPAQGDRP
+95 PPGPDIRPATPAPPAGQSRT
-104 AAPNPPSGPSNAP
+104 PS
-117 TPPGPPDP
+117 PPGPPDP
-125 PAPPSDSLEI
+125 PVPPSDSFEI
-135 TKPLPDGSTLS
+135 TEPLPDGSTLS

-160 LRILMLGAGAVTL
+160 LRILMLVAGAVTL

-236 ERREASAAR
+236 ERREAAAAR
-245 TAKLAEEDMRRF
+245 TARLAEEDMRRF

-276 QSLQRDAEQRPDR
+276 QSLQRDAEHRPDR

-296 LVGESARASRLV
+296 LVGESSRASRLV
-308 SDMLDSVRADN
+308 GDMLDSVRAES
-319 TSDLELTDSD
+319 TSDLDATDID
-329 LADVTRRTVERAAL
+329 LVDITRRTVERAAL
-343 LTPHIRFDIDAAQ
+343 LMPDIRFDVDATQ

-376 NASRFTPR
+376 NAGRFTPS
-384 GGSITVAVNS
+384 GGTIRVAV
-394 VGNEA
+394 GRDTHA
-399 VVTVDDEGPGVPE
+399 FITVDDEGPGVAE

-425 NSARDRS
+425 NSARDRA

-448 AHSGELVCAA
+448 AHGGELVCLA
-458 GPTGA
+458 GPSGA
-463 RFRLSLPGL
+463 RFRLTLPL
-472 TGRSAGSTPA
+472 NA
-482 NGR
+482 

>member
-1 MKRTPTPSL
+1 
-10 RMRVVATVVVLFAV
+10 MRVVATVVVLFAA

-52 STRAVELVESGI
+52 ATRAVELVESGV
-64 GSEDLVQALQG
+64 GPGDLVQALQG

-80 RVTTADGTVYGAPGG
+80 RVTAADGTVYGAPGSG
-95 EPPAQGDRP
+95 PPGPDIRPATPAPPAGQSRT
-104 AAPNPPSGPSNAP
+104 PS
-117 TPPGPPDP
+117 PPGPPDP
-125 PAPPSDSLEI
+125 PAPPSDSFEI
-135 TKPLPDGSTLS
+135 TEPLPDGSTLS

-245 TAKLAEEDMRRF
+245 AARLAEEDMRRF

-276 QSLQRDAEQRPDR
+276 QSLQRDAEHRPDR

-296 LVGESARASRLV
+296 LVGESSRASRLV
-308 SDMLDSVRADN
+308 GDMLDSVRAEN
-319 TSDLELTDSD
+319 TSDLDATDTD
-329 LADVTRRTVERAAL
+329 LADITRRTVERAAL
-343 LTPHIRFDIDAAQ
+343 LMPDIRFDVDATQ
-356 PVPVRVDVGRI
+356 PFPVRVDVGRI

-376 NASRFTPR
+376 NAGRFTPS
-384 GGSITVAVNS
+384 GGTIRVAV
-394 VGNEA
+394 GRDTHA
-399 VVTVDDEGPGVPE
+399 FVTVDDEGPGVAE

-425 NSARDRS
+425 NSARDRA

-448 AHSGELVCAA
+448 AHGGELVCLA
-458 GPTGA
+458 GPSGA
-463 RFRLSLPGL
+463 RFRLTLPL
-472 TGRSAGSTPA
+472 NA
-482 NGR
+482 

>member
-10 RMRVVATVVVLFAV
+10 RMRVVATVVVLFAA

-52 STRAVELVESGI
+52 ATRAVELVESGV
-64 GSEDLVQALQG
+64 GPGDLVQALQG

-80 RVTTADGTVYGAPGG
+80 RVTAADGTVYGAPGSG
-95 EPPAQGDRP
+95 PPGPDIRPATPAPPAGQSRT
-104 AAPNPPSGPSNAP
+104 PS
-117 TPPGPPDP
+117 PPGPPDP
-125 PAPPSDSLEI
+125 PAPPSDSFEI
-135 TKPLPDGSTLS
+135 TEPLPDGSTLS

-236 ERREASAAR
+236 ERREAAAAR
-245 TAKLAEEDMRRF
+245 TARLAEEDMRRF

-276 QSLQRDAEQRPDR
+276 QSLQRDAEHRPDR

-296 LVGESARASRLV
+296 LVGESSRASRLV
-308 SDMLDSVRADN
+308 GDMLDSVRAEN
-319 TSDLELTDSD
+319 TSDLDATDTD
-329 LADVTRRTVERAAL
+329 LADITRRTVERAAL
-343 LTPHIRFDIDAAQ
+343 LMPDIRFDVDAAQ
-356 PVPVRVDVGRI
+356 QIPVHIDVGRI

-376 NASRFTPR
+376 NAGRFTPS
-384 GGSITVAVNS
+384 GGTIRVAV
-394 VGNEA
+394 GRDTHA
-399 VVTVDDEGPGVPE
+399 FITVDDEGPGVAE

-425 NSARDRS
+425 NSARDRA

-448 AHSGELVCAA
+448 AHGGELVCLA
-458 GPTGA
+458 GPSGA
-463 RFRLSLPGL
+463 RFRLTLPL
-472 TGRSAGSTPA
+472 NA
-482 NGR
+482 

>member
-1 MKRTPTPSL
+1 
-10 RMRVVATVVVLFAV
+10 MRVVATVVVLFAA
-24 LLVIVGSSVDVV
+24 LLVIIGSSVDVV

-52 STRAVELVESGI
+52 ATRAVELVESGV
-64 GSEDLVQALQG
+64 GPGDLVQALQG

-80 RVTTADGTVYGAPGG
+80 RVTAADGTVYGAPGSG
-95 EPPAQGDRP
+95 PPGPDIRPATPAPPAGQSRT
-104 AAPNPPSGPSNAP
+104 PS
-117 TPPGPPDP
+117 PPGPPDP
-125 PAPPSDSLEI
+125 PVPPSDSFEI
-135 TKPLPDGSTLS
+135 TEPLPDGSTLS

-160 LRILMLGAGAVTL
+160 LRILMLVAGAVTL

-236 ERREASAAR
+236 ERREAAAAR
-245 TAKLAEEDMRRF
+245 TARLAEEDMRRF

-276 QSLQRDAEQRPDR
+276 QSLQRDAEHRPDR

-296 LVGESARASRLV
+296 LVGESSRASRLV
-308 SDMLDSVRADN
+308 GDMLDSVRAES
-319 TSDLELTDSD
+319 TSDLDATDID
-329 LADVTRRTVERAAL
+329 LVDITRRTVERAAL
-343 LTPHIRFDIDAAQ
+343 LMPDIRFDVDATQ

-376 NASRFTPR
+376 NAGRFTPS
-384 GGSITVAVNS
+384 GGTIRVAV
-394 VGNEA
+394 GRDTHA
-399 VVTVDDEGPGVPE
+399 FITVDDEGPGVAE

-425 NSARDRS
+425 NLARDRA

-448 AHSGELVCAA
+448 AHGGELVCLA
-458 GPTGA
+458 GPSGA
-463 RFRLSLPGL
+463 RFRLTLPL
-472 TGRSAGSTPA
+472 NA
-482 NGR
+482 

>member
-1 MKRTPTPSL
+1 
-10 RMRVVATVVVLFAV
+10 MRVVATVVVLFAA

-52 STRAVELVESGI
+52 ATRAVELVESGV
-64 GSEDLVQALQG
+64 GPGDLVQALQG

-80 RVTTADGTVYGAPGG
+80 RVTAADGTVYGAPGSG
-95 EPPAQGDRP
+95 PPGPDIRPATPAPPAGQSRT
-104 AAPNPPSGPSNAP
+104 PS
-117 TPPGPPDP
+117 PPGPPDP
-125 PAPPSDSLEI
+125 PAPPSDSFEI
-135 TKPLPDGSTLS
+135 TEPLPDGSTLS

-236 ERREASAAR
+236 ERREAAAAR
-245 TAKLAEEDMRRF
+245 TARLAEEDMRRF

-276 QSLQRDAEQRPDR
+276 QSLQRDAEHRPDR

-296 LVGESARASRLV
+296 LVGESSRASRLV
-308 SDMLDSVRADN
+308 GDMLDSVRAEN
-319 TSDLELTDSD
+319 TSDLDTTDTD
-329 LADVTRRTVERAAL
+329 LADITRRTVERAAL
-343 LTPHIRFDIDAAQ
+343 LMPDIWFDVDAAQ
-356 PVPVRVDVGRI
+356 PIPVHIDVGRI

-376 NASRFTPR
+376 NAGRFTPS
-384 GGSITVAVNS
+384 GGTIRVAV
-394 VGNEA
+394 GRDTHA
-399 VVTVDDEGPGVPE
+399 FVTVDDEGPGVAE

-425 NSARDRS
+425 NSARDRA

-448 AHSGELVCAA
+448 AHGGELVCLA
-458 GPTGA
+458 GPSGA
-463 RFRLSLPGL
+463 RFRLTLPL
-472 TGRSAGSTPA
+472 NA
-482 NGR
+482 

>member
-1 MKRTPTPSL
+1 
-10 RMRVVATVVVLFAV
+10 MRVVATVVVLFAA

-52 STRAVELVESGI
+52 ATRAVELVESGV
-64 GSEDLVQALQG
+64 GPGDLVQALQG

-80 RVTTADGTVYGAPGG
+80 RVTAADGTVYGAPGSG
-95 EPPAQGDRP
+95 PPGPDIRPATPAPPAGQSRT
-104 AAPNPPSGPSNAP
+104 PS
-117 TPPGPPDP
+117 PPGPPDP

-135 TKPLPDGSTLS
+135 TEPLPDGSTLS

-236 ERREASAAR
+236 ERREAAAAR
-245 TAKLAEEDMRRF
+245 TARLAEEDMRRF

-276 QSLQRDAEQRPDR
+276 QSLQRDAEHRPDR

-296 LVGESARASRLV
+296 LVGESSRASRLV
-308 SDMLDSVRADN
+308 GDMLDSVRAEN
-319 TSDLELTDSD
+319 TSDLDATDTD
-329 LADVTRRTVERAAL
+329 LADITRRTVERAAL
-343 LTPHIRFDIDAAQ
+343 LMPDIRFDVAAAQ
-356 PVPVRVDVGRI
+356 PIPVHIDVGRI

-376 NASRFTPR
+376 NAGRFTPS
-384 GGSITVAVNS
+384 GGTIRVAV
-394 VGNEA
+394 GRDTHA
-399 VVTVDDEGPGVPE
+399 FITVDDEGPGVAE

-425 NSARDRS
+425 NSARDRA

-448 AHSGELVCAA
+448 AHGGELVCLA
-458 GPTGA
+458 GPSGA
-463 RFRLSLPGL
+463 RFRLTLPL
-472 TGRSAGSTPA
+472 NA
-482 NGR
+482 

>member
-10 RMRVVATVVVLFAV
+10 RMRVVATVVVLFAA

-52 STRAVELVESGI
+52 ATRAVELVESGV
-64 GSEDLVQALQG
+64 GPGDLVQALQG

-80 RVTTADGTVYGAPGG
+80 RVTAADGTVYGAPGSG
-95 EPPAQGDRP
+95 PPGPDIRPATPAPPAGQSRT
-104 AAPNPPSGPSNAP
+104 PS
-117 TPPGPPDP
+117 PPGPPDP
-125 PAPPSDSLEI
+125 PAPPSDSFEI
-135 TKPLPDGSTLS
+135 TEPLPDGSTLS

-236 ERREASAAR
+236 ERREAAAAR
-245 TAKLAEEDMRRF
+245 TARLAEEDMRRF

-276 QSLQRDAEQRPDR
+276 QSLQRDAEHRPDR

-296 LVGESARASRLV
+296 LVGESSRASRLV
-308 SDMLDSVRADN
+308 GDMLDSVRAEN
-319 TSDLELTDSD
+319 TSDLDATDTD
-329 LADVTRRTVERAAL
+329 LADITRRTVERAAL
-343 LTPHIRFDIDAAQ
+343 LMPDIRFDVDATQ

-376 NASRFTPR
+376 NAGRFTPS
-384 GGSITVAVNS
+384 GGTIRVAV
-394 VGNEA
+394 GRDTHA
-399 VVTVDDEGPGVPE
+399 LVTVDDEGPGVAE

-425 NSARDRS
+425 NSARDRA

-448 AHSGELVCAA
+448 AHGGELVCLA
-458 GPTGA
+458 GPSGA
-463 RFRLSLPGL
+463 RFRLTLPL
-472 TGRSAGSTPA
+472 NA
-482 NGR
+482 

>member
-1 MKRTPTPSL
+1 
-10 RMRVVATVVVLFAV
+10 MRVVATVVVLFAA

-52 STRAVELVESGI
+52 ATRAVELVESGV
-64 GSEDLVQALQG
+64 GPGDLVQALQG

-80 RVTTADGTVYGAPGG
+80 RVTAADGTVYGAPGNG
-95 EPPAQGDRP
+95 PPGPDIRPATPAPPAGQSRT
-104 AAPNPPSGPSNAP
+104 PS
-117 TPPGPPDP
+117 PPGPPDP
-125 PAPPSDSLEI
+125 PAPPSDSFEI
-135 TKPLPDGSTLS
+135 TEPLPDGSTLS

-245 TAKLAEEDMRRF
+245 AARLAEEDMRRF

-276 QSLQRDAEQRPDR
+276 QSLQRDAEHRPDR

-296 LVGESARASRLV
+296 LVGESSRASRLV
-308 SDMLDSVRADN
+308 GDMLDSVRAEN
-319 TSDLELTDSD
+319 TSDLDATDTD
-329 LADVTRRTVERAAL
+329 LADITRRTVERAAL
-343 LTPHIRFDIDAAQ
+343 LMPDIRFDVDAAQ
-356 PVPVRVDVGRI
+356 PIPVHIDVGRI

-376 NASRFTPR
+376 NAGRFTPS
-384 GGSITVAVNS
+384 GGTIRVAV
-394 VGNEA
+394 GRDTHA
-399 VVTVDDEGPGVPE
+399 FVTVDDEGPGVAE

-425 NSARDRS
+425 NSARDRA

-448 AHSGELVCAA
+448 AHGGELVCLA
-458 GPTGA
+458 GPSGA
-463 RFRLSLPGL
+463 RFRLTLPL
-472 TGRSAGSTPA
+472 NA
-482 NGR
+482 

>member
-1 MKRTPTPSL
+1 VKRTPTPSL
-10 RMRVVATVVVLFAV
+10 RMRVVATVVVLFAA

-52 STRAVELVESGI
+52 ATRAVELVESGV
-64 GSEDLVQALQG
+64 GPGDLVQALQG

-80 RVTTADGTVYGAPGG
+80 RVTAADGTVYGAPGSG
-95 EPPAQGDRP
+95 PPGPDIRPATPAPPAGQSRT
-104 AAPNPPSGPSNAP
+104 PS
-117 TPPGPPDP
+117 PPGPPDP
-125 PAPPSDSLEI
+125 PAPPSDSFEI
-135 TKPLPDGSTLS
+135 TEPLPDGSTLS

-236 ERREASAAR
+236 ERREAAAAR
-245 TAKLAEEDMRRF
+245 TARLAEEDMRRF

-276 QSLQRDAEQRPDR
+276 QSLQRDAEHRPDR

-296 LVGESARASRLV
+296 LVGESSRASRLV
-308 SDMLDSVRADN
+308 GDMLDSVRAEN
-319 TSDLELTDSD
+319 TSDLDATDTD
-329 LADVTRRTVERAAL
+329 LADITRRTVERAAL
-343 LTPHIRFDIDAAQ
+343 LMPDIRFDVDAAQ
-356 PVPVRVDVGRI
+356 TIPVHIDVGRI

-376 NASRFTPR
+376 NAGRFTPS
-384 GGSITVAVNS
+384 GGTIRVAV
-394 VGNEA
+394 GRDTHA
-399 VVTVDDEGPGVPE
+399 FVTVDDEGPGVAE

-425 NSARDRS
+425 NSARDRA

-448 AHSGELVCAA
+448 AHGGELVCLA
-458 GPTGA
+458 GTSGA
-463 RFRLSLPGL
+463 RFRLTLPL
-472 TGRSAGSTPA
+472 NA
-482 NGR
+482 

>member
-1 MKRTPTPSL
+1 MNRTPTPSL
-10 RMRVVATVVVLFAV
+10 RTRVVATVVVLFAV
-24 LLVIVGSSVDVV
+24 LLVIVGASVDVV

-41 RRDLEARLSDR
+41 RRDLEARLTDR
-52 STRAVELVESGI
+52 ASRAIELVESGVE
-64 GSEDLVQALQG
+64 SSDLVQSLQG

-80 RVTTADGTVYGAPGG
+80 RVTAADGTVYGAPGTG
-95 EPPAQGDRP
+95 PPGPDIRPATPAPPAGQSKD
-104 AAPNPPSGPSNAP
+104 PN
-117 TPPGPPDP
+117 PPGPPDP

-135 TKPLPDGSTLS
+135 TEPLPDGSTLS

-154 ADVRRQ
+154 ADVRQQ
-160 LRILMLGAGAVTL
+160 LRILMVAAGAVTL
-173 LLAAAALTF
+173 LLAAAALTY

-205 RGRRLLPT
+205 RGRRLLPS
-213 KPNTDLGRTA
+213 KPKTDLGRTA

-236 ERREASAAR
+236 ERKEATAAQAAR
-245 TAKLAEEDMRRF
+245 RAEEDMRRF

-276 QSLQRDAEQRPDR
+276 QSLQRDAEHRPDR
-289 VARWSEL
+289 VGRWSEL

-308 SDMLDSVRADN
+308 GDMLDSVRAEN
-319 TSDLELTDSD
+319 TSELELAEAD
-329 LADVTRRTVERAAL
+329 LADVVRRTVDRAAL
-343 LTPHIRFDIDAAQ
+343 LSPQVRFEVDGLH
-356 PVPVRVDVGRI
+356 PVPVRVDVGRV

-376 NASRFTPR
+376 NAARFTPPD
-384 GGSITVAVNS
+384 GSIR
-394 VGNEA
+394 
-399 VVTVDDEGPGVPE
+399 VTTGTDSQAFVSVDDDGPGVDE

-448 AHSGELVCAA
+448 AHGGELVCAA

-463 RFRLSLPGL
+463 RFRLTLPGL

-482 NGR
+482 SDR

>member
-1 MKRTPTPSL
+1 
-10 RMRVVATVVVLFAV
+10 MRVVATVVVLFAA

-52 STRAVELVESGI
+52 ATRAVELVESGV
-64 GSEDLVQALQG
+64 GPGDLVQALQG

-80 RVTTADGTVYGAPGG
+80 RVTAADGTVYGAPGSG
-95 EPPAQGDRP
+95 PPGPDIRPATPAPPAGQSRT
-104 AAPNPPSGPSNAP
+104 PS
-117 TPPGPPDP
+117 PPGPPDP
-125 PAPPSDSLEI
+125 PAPPSDSFEI
-135 TKPLPDGSTLS
+135 TEPLPDGSTLS

-160 LRILMLGAGAVTL
+160 LRILMLVAGAVTL

-245 TAKLAEEDMRRF
+245 AARLAEEDMRRF

-264 LRTPVAGISALA
+264 LRTPVAGISALV
-276 QSLQRDAEQRPDR
+276 QSLQRDAEHRPDR

-296 LVGESARASRLV
+296 LVGESSRASRLV
-308 SDMLDSVRADN
+308 GDMLDSVRAEN
-319 TSDLELTDSD
+319 TSDLDATDID
-329 LADVTRRTVERAAL
+329 LVEITRRTAERAAL
-343 LTPHIRFDIDAAQ
+343 LMPDIRFDVDAAQ

-376 NASRFTPR
+376 NAGRFTPS
-384 GGSITVAVNS
+384 GGTIRVAV
-394 VGNEA
+394 GRDTHA
-399 VVTVDDEGPGVPE
+399 FITVDDEGPGVAE

-425 NSARDRS
+425 NSARDRA

-448 AHSGELVCAA
+448 AHGGELVCLT
-458 GPTGA
+458 GPSGA
-463 RFRLSLPGL
+463 RFRLTLPL
-472 TGRSAGSTPA
+472 NA
-482 NGR
+482 

>member
-1 MKRTPTPSL
+1 
-10 RMRVVATVVVLFAV
+10 MRVVATVVVLFAA

-52 STRAVELVESGI
+52 ATRAVELVESGV
-64 GSEDLVQALQG
+64 GPGDLVQALQG

-80 RVTTADGTVYGAPGG
+80 RVTAADGTVYGAPGSG
-95 EPPAQGDRP
+95 PPGPDIRPATPAPPAGQSRT
-104 AAPNPPSGPSNAP
+104 PS
-117 TPPGPPDP
+117 PPGPPDP
-125 PAPPSDSLEI
+125 PAPPSDSFEI
-135 TKPLPDGSTLS
+135 TEPLPDGSTLS

-245 TAKLAEEDMRRF
+245 AARLAEEDMRRF

-276 QSLQRDAEQRPDR
+276 QSLQRDAEHRPDR

-296 LVGESARASRLV
+296 LVGESSRASRLV
-308 SDMLDSVRADN
+308 GDMLDSVRAES
-319 TSDLELTDSD
+319 TSDLDATDID
-329 LADVTRRTVERAAL
+329 LVEITRRTVERAAL
-343 LTPHIRFDIDAAQ
+343 LMPDIRFDVDAAQ

-376 NASRFTPR
+376 NAGRFTPS
-384 GGSITVAVNS
+384 GGTIRVAV
-394 VGNEA
+394 GRDTHA
-399 VVTVDDEGPGVPE
+399 FITVDDEGPGVAE

-425 NSARDRS
+425 NSARDRA

-448 AHSGELVCAA
+448 AHGGELVCLT
-458 GPTGA
+458 GPSGA
-463 RFRLSLPGL
+463 RFRLTLPL
-472 TGRSAGSTPA
+472 NA
-482 NGR
+482 

>member
-10 RMRVVATVVVLFAV
+10 RMRVVATVVVLFAA

-52 STRAVELVESGI
+52 ATRAVELVESGV
-64 GSEDLVQALQG
+64 GPGDLVQALQG

-80 RVTTADGTVYGAPGG
+80 RVTAADGTVYGAPGSG
-95 EPPAQGDRP
+95 PPGPDIRPATPAPPAGQSRT
-104 AAPNPPSGPSNAP
+104 PS
-117 TPPGPPDP
+117 PPGPPDP
-125 PAPPSDSLEI
+125 PAPPSDSFEI
-135 TKPLPDGSTLS
+135 TEPLPDGSTLS

-160 LRILMLGAGAVTL
+160 LRILMLVAGAVTL

-236 ERREASAAR
+236 ERREAAAAR
-245 TAKLAEEDMRRF
+245 TARLAEEDMRRF

-276 QSLQRDAEQRPDR
+276 QSLQRDAEHRPDR

-296 LVGESARASRLV
+296 LVGESSRASRLV
-308 SDMLDSVRADN
+308 GDMLDSVRAES
-319 TSDLELTDSD
+319 TSDLDATDID
-329 LADVTRRTVERAAL
+329 LVDITRRTVERAAL
-343 LTPHIRFDIDAAQ
+343 LMPDIRFDVDATQ

-376 NASRFTPR
+376 NAGRFTPS
-384 GGSITVAVNS
+384 GGTIRVAV
-394 VGNEA
+394 GRDTHA
-399 VVTVDDEGPGVPE
+399 FITVDDEGPGVAE

-425 NSARDRS
+425 NSARDRA

-448 AHSGELVCAA
+448 AHGGELVCLA
-458 GPTGA
+458 GPSGA
-463 RFRLSLPGL
+463 RFRLTLPL
-472 TGRSAGSTPA
+472 NA
-482 NGR
+482 